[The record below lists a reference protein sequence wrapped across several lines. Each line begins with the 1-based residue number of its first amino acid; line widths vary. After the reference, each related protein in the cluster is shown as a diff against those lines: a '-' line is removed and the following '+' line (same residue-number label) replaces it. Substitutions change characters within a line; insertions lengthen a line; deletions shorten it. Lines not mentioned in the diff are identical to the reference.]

1 MTDLVAAV
9 YVIGGALLAVGVIS
23 VSPRAASVLW
33 RLSLVRTG
41 DAFREGAARAQ
52 ALFGALGRVPPT
64 RGPEAMAV
72 LQECTQQLRD
82 LGGDAR

>member
-1 MTDLVAAV
+1 MTDLSAAV
-9 YVIGGALLAVGVIS
+9 YVISGALLVVGAIS
-23 VSPRAASVLW
+23 VSPRVASFLCG
-33 RLSLVRTG
+33 LSLVRTS
-41 DAFREGAARAQ
+41 DAFREGAALAQ

-72 LQECTQQLRD
+72 LQECTQQLRE